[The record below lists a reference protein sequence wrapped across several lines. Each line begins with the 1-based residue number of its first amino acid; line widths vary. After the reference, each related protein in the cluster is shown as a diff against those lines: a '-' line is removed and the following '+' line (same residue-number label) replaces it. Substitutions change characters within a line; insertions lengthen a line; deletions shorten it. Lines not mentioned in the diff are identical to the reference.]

1 MDGRPNRRN
10 IAVFSNS
17 QAMQMTAMPT
27 DNETLAELTMCLCL
41 ETQGYR
47 IYLSSMS
54 SRSLT
59 FCTKANETF

>member
-27 DNETLAELTMCLCL
+27 DHETSNTIRVD
-41 ETQGYR
+41 YVFV
-47 IYLSSMS
+47 S
-54 SRSLT
+54 
-59 FCTKANETF
+59 